1 MSDTTPEQQFSLYRL
16 CTCVEC
22 GGSGKDPTV
31 PDIDAGRVAT
41 PRCPECRG
49 EGRIRQELAGADS
62 PEAVGV
68 ALVTLAREGEWI
80 DADGNPCQF
89 GLLDRTPEC
98 PECEGRG
105 KGHFPED
112 GLERGDHVSC
122 PHCKGSGMKPTGT
135 WLILPFPTTAR
146 TASAAG
152 RLLQTRRAK

>member
-1 MSDTTPEQQFSLYRL
+1 MSDATPEQRYSLYRL
-16 CTCVEC
+16 CTCAGC
-22 GGSGKDPTV
+22 DGTGKDPNV

-49 EGRIRQELAGADS
+49 EGRTRDEVATSAGETDAEQMAS
-62 PEAVGV
+62 VGV

-98 PECEGRG
+98 PECEGTG
-105 KGHFPED
+105 ESEVFHGFSV
-112 GLERGDHVSC
+112 LEC
-122 PHCKGSGMKPTGT
+122 PACKGSGRKSTGT
-135 WLILPFPTTAR
+135 WLILPFPATAR

-152 RLLQTRRAK
+152 RLLQSRR